1 MHSVKNKRGRSDLW
15 CCSELSLVLRES
27 ASASADSTFTI
38 LFPSNQCVLSNLPQ
52 LRRVAIEHSRS
63 ADLWAP
69 ALFDLDTD
77 ADRQGLPLPWKQ
89 LTHLSIVPWITYET
103 WPQIFK
109 SCTSLV
115 RGTFFIVDSGETDDT
130 GTRLIPLLPHPN
142 LIDLTLIH
150 KHFTDEPFVF
160 EFDVYNFPSL
170 TSLRLGAYNQPHTT
184 KAFDWSRI
192 RAQIFNLT
200 TLSLYHLTWE
210 MEVSEIVQ
218 LFLATP
224 NLLSLAMGVSTDY
237 NAVFEHFQIDW
248 NGHALLPKLK
258 ELTLDCVDARYK
270 DLEDDTL
277 AGTTTSRSESSRFL
291 SLTADGFSEMVKDR
305 WRPVEEIAQIER
317 VSLFLPRTHE
327 PMLEAVRHSLRRE
340 VKEGLHLTVQVSE
353 RPLWDDP
360 HLGDLV
366 HWDEK

>member
-1 MHSVKNKRGRSDLW
+1 MRTFGHLHSSISTPTPTVKDCLSRGSNSRTLHRTLDHIRN
-15 CCSELSLVLRES
+15 LVP
-27 ASASADSTFTI
+27 DI
-38 LFPSNQCVLSNLPQ
+38 
-52 LRRVAIEHSRS
+52 
-63 ADLWAP
+63 
-69 ALFDLDTD
+69 
-77 ADRQGLPLPWKQ
+77 
-89 LTHLSIVPWITYET
+89 
-103 WPQIFK
+103 QI
-109 SCTSLV
+109 
-115 RGTFFIVDSGETDDT
+115 IGETDDT
-130 GTRLIPLLPHPN
+130 GTHLLPLLPHPI

-150 KHFTDEPFVF
+150 KHFTSEPFVF
-160 EFDVYNFPSL
+160 EAYNFPSL
-170 TSLRLGAYNQPHTT
+170 TSLRLGAYNQPQTP

-224 NLLSLAMGVSTDY
+224 NLLSLTMGVSTDY

-277 AGTTTSRSESSRFL
+277 AGTTTSRPESSRFL